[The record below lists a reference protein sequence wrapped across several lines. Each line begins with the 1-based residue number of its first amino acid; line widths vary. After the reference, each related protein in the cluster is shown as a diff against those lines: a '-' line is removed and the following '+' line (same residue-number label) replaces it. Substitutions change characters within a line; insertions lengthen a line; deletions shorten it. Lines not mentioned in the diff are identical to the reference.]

1 MKDPGTNPVE
11 GGRERPGDIAFAF
24 LLFTSVASA
33 FQVPLVGVGLP
44 NLVVPLAGLVMIF
57 ESRREIGPLLRRHA
71 FLLSAVGA
79 LLAWTALSAV
89 ASPDRGTAIRLAVKA
104 ALFAAGFAGLLVRF
118 AEPERAGRSL
128 RTLLGFLVVL
138 ALLGVAESFF
148 PHSLLYGLFREER
161 SLSILPRISSVLPWP
176 NPYGVLMAAGV
187 ALAEGMA
194 AAGLLKR
201 RTALAAS
208 LLFLSQVA
216 QSGSRNAWAVALL
229 VLGVLAFRALVNR
242 SSLRTAGLAAFFAA
256 GLFLLPVAAYQLRIE
271 ESSPVARALLPAE
284 FVGSSSLSDPMLSL
298 SLRGKIWRLAFQ
310 CIPFQPVLGLGPGVF
325 TRHATPSI
333 LSQPGLN
340 AHSLPLNLAVDLGL
354 PGLALGVLVLVA
366 LRPARWLRYPAGGAL
381 AALLAGQVVDCF
393 LYEPAT
399 LVVMMAC
406 AAAVASPRE
415 DG

>member
-1 MKDPGTNPVE
+1 MGA
-11 GGRERPGDIAFAF
+11 ERPADLAFAF
-24 LLFTSVASA
+24 LLLTSVASA
-33 FQVPLVGVGLP
+33 FQVPFLGFGLP
-44 NLVVPLAGLVMIF
+44 NLVVPLAGLVMVF
-57 ESRREIGPLLRRHA
+57 SSRAELGAVGRRHV
-71 FLLSAVGA
+71 FLLSAAGA
-79 LLAWTALSAV
+79 LLGWTVLSAA
-89 ASPDRGTAIRLAVKA
+89 ASPDRPTAIRLAVKA
-104 ALFAAGFAGLLVRF
+104 VLFAVGFAGLLVRF
-118 AEPERAGRSL
+118 AEPERARRSL

-148 PHSLLYGLFREER
+148 PQSLLYGLFREER

-176 NPYGVLMAAGV
+176 NPYGVLMVAGV

-194 AAGLLKR
+194 AAGQLKR
-201 RTALAAS
+201 RSALPAS

-216 QSGSRNAWAVALL
+216 QSGSRNAWGVAVLA
-229 VLGVLAFRALVNR
+229 LGVMAFRAMVDR

-271 ESSPVARALLPAE
+271 RSSPVARALLPAKY
-284 FVGSSSLSDPMLSL
+284 VGSSSLADPMLSL
-298 SLRGKIWRLAFQ
+298 SLRGKIWRLALK
-310 CIPFQPVLGLGPGVF
+310 CIPYQPVLGLGPGVF

-340 AHSLPLNLAVDLGL
+340 AHSLPLGLAVDLGL
-354 PGLALGVLVLVA
+354 PGLAFGVLVLVA
-366 LRPARWLRYPAGGAL
+366 LRPGRWLRHPAGGAL
-381 AALLAGQVVDCF
+381 AALLAGQVIDCF

-406 AAAVASPRE
+406 AAAVAPPRE